1 MRKFWGDNDGF
12 REKKQYL
19 LTLGIKLFSEKYGD
33 DVPVGN
39 FNCHYLDD
47 IFLAWMVGLEGEVEK
62 YIPQVLAG
70 IEAGIERNE
79 TLGESES
86 YHRHRLH
93 KYKALGYWALEG
105 VNKAD
110 IWKEVCFYIKD
121 ASYKGT
127 VWQKKQMATAYL
139 DDYLAFCFL
148 AGEYEEGKQEFQ
160 KYHGDKQVSLKKG
173 TPKEFAYALCLRAL
187 SEGFEDEDLLK
198 AGRRVLSNNLTRNWF
213 GRGQIGQS
221 VLWLNIVHWEV
232 ARSASP
238 LEAVLKAY
246 DDMPTLVKPS

>member
-1 MRKFWGDNDGF
+1 MIMDLRKSK
-12 REKKQYL
+12 EYL
-19 LTLGIKLFSEKYGD
+19 LGVGLKMMGENYDETIAMGNMSCYRMN
-33 DVPVGN
+33 DVFLSWFLDLQDIYNSYLPDLIR
-39 FNCHYLDD
+39 CLDD
-47 IFLAWMVGLEGEVEK
+47 AISKDEDFGNNHNYHLHRLYK
-62 YIPQVLAG
+62 YNALGRWA
-70 IEAGIERNE
+70 
-79 TLGESES
+79 LGEGNN
-86 YHRHRLH
+86 RDLW
-93 KYKALGYWALEG
+93 KAVCGH
-105 VNKAD
+105 
-110 IWKEVCFYIKD
+110 IKE
-121 ASYKGT
+121 ASYTGS

-187 SEGFEDEDLLK
+187 GEGFEDEDFLK

-246 DDMPTLVKPS
+246 DDMPTLVKPA